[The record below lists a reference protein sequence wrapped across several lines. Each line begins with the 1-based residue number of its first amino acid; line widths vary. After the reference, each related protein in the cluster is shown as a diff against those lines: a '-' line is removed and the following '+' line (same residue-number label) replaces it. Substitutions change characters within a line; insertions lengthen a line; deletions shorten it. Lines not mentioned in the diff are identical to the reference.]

1 MPSHQRIHGG
11 TTLGGPLCS
20 VESYE
25 ISARITQMATN
36 ESNVSMIGLQTG
48 RTLIHK
54 APMQITFALLC
65 LQMQLLTKGI
75 TQFNLKGIT
84 SK

>member
-1 MPSHQRIHGG
+1 
-11 TTLGGPLCS
+11 
-20 VESYE
+20 
-25 ISARITQMATN
+25 MATN